1 MAALQY
7 SEYYLVTTI
16 YSGFSGVTTRGIAF
30 SFLLPQQMPHR
41 AYSAPAIL
49 VRLAHRKIIA
59 RFGPSREVTY
69 DLMGVNCDE
78 KDGEKIVSCTTMDL
92 QLWV

>member
-1 MAALQY
+1 
-7 SEYYLVTTI
+7 
-16 YSGFSGVTTRGIAF
+16 
-30 SFLLPQQMPHR
+30 MPHR